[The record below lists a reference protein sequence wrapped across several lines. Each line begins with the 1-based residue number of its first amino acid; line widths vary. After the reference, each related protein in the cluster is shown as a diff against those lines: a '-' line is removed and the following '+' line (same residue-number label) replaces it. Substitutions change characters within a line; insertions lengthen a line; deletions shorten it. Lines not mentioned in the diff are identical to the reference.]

1 MPLSR
6 LLALAGAVLVLGACG
21 GGGSS
26 PAEPSPG
33 ETTFQMVISAEGVL
47 TPGEISVPA
56 GSRVL
61 FINNHSRPHQI
72 ASDPHPEHD
81 SCPPMDQVGVLQP
94 GQRRESGNFTI
105 SRTCGLHDHI
115 EFQNTSLRGRIVI
128 R

>member
-26 PAEPSPG
+26 PAGPSPG
-33 ETTFQMVISAEGVL
+33 ESPYQMVISAEGAL
-47 TPGEISVPA
+47 TPSEITVPA

-61 FINNHSRPHQI
+61 VINNHTRPHHI
-72 ASDPHPEHD
+72 AADPHPEHD

-94 GQRRESGNFTI
+94 GQRRESGNFVTP
-105 SRTCGLHDHI
+105 RTCGLHDHI
-115 EFQNTSLRGRIVI
+115 EFQNASLKGRIVI